1 MPSLDSLKKNIKF
14 EFYEREGNL
23 FEEFV
28 LNIYRLT
35 HPDIRAV
42 KPQGQKG
49 DGAND
54 GYISGELVL
63 QVYAPEELKNKAIEK
78 IEHDFERAKKYGWN
92 YTDWHFVVNDKF
104 KGVYPDIHQK
114 LDELKANNPTLVLKI
129 IDTQTLMDMIVAQLP
144 TNRLRVHVLIGSGKD
159 ISEFGDFDAVVQVV
173 DFISKE
179 QGIRSFKDQNFKN
192 FSKEKFKPDGIAK
205 LDINITDEK
214 FYPIFGAYLEK
225 SKEVVQEY
233 IDQIGLDIFGDIGK
247 YITDMYTKY
256 EKNFIP
262 EIALI
267 KTFEEIDSKLE
278 DDRNLQTA
286 TWVVIAYFFDICDI
300 GKIE

>member
-78 IEHDFERAKKYGWN
+78 IEHDFERAKEYGWN

-114 LDELKANNPTLVLKI
+114 LDELKANNPTLV
-129 IDTQTLMDMIVAQLP
+129 
-144 TNRLRVHVLIGSGKD
+144 S
-159 ISEFGDFDAVVQVV
+159 DAVIMIEDSVGALEEAVM
-173 DFISKE
+173 D
-179 QGIRSFKDQNFKN
+179 IRSAGEVEKIGFLRGE
-192 FSKEKFKPDGIAK
+192 KENNDH
-205 LDINITDEK
+205 
-214 FYPIFGAYLEK
+214 
-225 SKEVVQEY
+225 S
-233 IDQIGLDIFGDIGK
+233 
-247 YITDMYTKY
+247 
-256 EKNFIP
+256 
-262 EIALI
+262 
-267 KTFEEIDSKLE
+267 
-278 DDRNLQTA
+278 
-286 TWVVIAYFFDICDI
+286 
-300 GKIE
+300 